1 MSHLDN
7 GFRSLTLQR
16 FPATDDVNPLQAWE
30 AADEYL
36 LQQLDDTEIR
46 GPVLILND
54 AFGAL
59 SCALAEHKP
68 YSIGDSYISEL
79 ATRENLRLNGIDES
93 SVKFL
98 DSTADYPQQ
107 PGVVLIKVPKTL
119 ALLEQQLR
127 ALRKVVTPDTRI
139 IAGAKA
145 RDIHTSTLELFEKVL
160 GPTTTT
166 LAWKKARLINCTFN
180 EPPLADA
187 PQTVSWK
194 LEGTDWTIHNH
205 ANVFSRTGL
214 DIGARFFMQHLPEN
228 LEGEIVDLGCGNG
241 VIGLTLLDKNPQ
253 AKVVFV
259 DESPMA
265 VASSRLNVE
274 TNMPEALSQTVSW
287 KLEGTDWTIHNHAN
301 VFSRTGLDIGARF
314 FMQHLPENLEGE
326 IVDLGCGNGVIGLTL
341 LDKNPQAKVV
351 FVDESPMAVASSRM
365 NVETNM
371 PEALDRCEFMI
382 NNALSGVEP
391 FRFNAVLCNPPFH
404 QQHALTDNVA
414 WEMFHHARR
423 CLKIN
428 GELYIVANRH
438 LDYFHKLKKI
448 FGNCTTIATNNKF
461 VVLKAVKLGRRR

>member
-1 MSHLDN
+1 MSHVDD
-7 GFRSLTLQR
+7 GFRSLTLKR
-16 FPATDDVNPLQAWE
+16 FPQTDDVNPLLAWE

-36 LQQLDDTEIR
+36 LQQLDETEIR

-54 AFGAL
+54 TFGAL
-59 SCALAEHKP
+59 SCALAEHSP
-68 YSIGDSYISEL
+68 YSIGDSYLSEL
-79 ATRENLRLNGIDES
+79 GTRENLRHNGIAES
-93 SVKFL
+93 SVTFL
-98 DSTADYPQQ
+98 DSTADYPQA

-127 ALRKVVTPDTRI
+127 ALRKVVTAQTRI

-166 LAWKKARLINCTFN
+166 LAWKKARLINCTFSH
-180 EPPLADA
+180 PQLADA
-187 PQTVSWK
+187 PQTLSWK
-194 LEGTDWTIHNH
+194 LEDTGWTIHNH

-228 LEGEIVDLGCGNG
+228 LDGEIVDLGCGNG
-241 VIGLTLLDKNPQ
+241 VIGLSLRAKNPQ

-265 VASSRLNVE
+265 VDSSRLNVE
-274 TNMPEALSQTVSW
+274 TNLPEAF
-287 KLEGTDWTIHNHAN
+287 E
-301 VFSRTGLDIGARF
+301 
-314 FMQHLPENLEGE
+314 
-326 IVDLGCGNGVIGLTL
+326 
-341 LDKNPQAKVV
+341 
-351 FVDESPMAVASSRM
+351 
-365 NVETNM
+365 
-371 PEALDRCEFMI
+371 RCEFMI

-391 FRFNAVLCNPPFH
+391 FRFNAVFCNPPFH
-404 QQHALTDNVA
+404 QKHALTDNIA

-448 FGNCTTIATNNKF
+448 FGNCATIATNNKF
-461 VVLKAVKLGRRR
+461 VILKAVKQGRRR

>member
-1 MSHLDN
+1 
-7 GFRSLTLQR
+7 
-16 FPATDDVNPLQAWE
+16 
-30 AADEYL
+30 
-36 LQQLDDTEIR
+36 
-46 GPVLILND
+46 
-54 AFGAL
+54 
-59 SCALAEHKP
+59 
-68 YSIGDSYISEL
+68 
-79 ATRENLRLNGIDES
+79 
-93 SVKFL
+93 
-98 DSTADYPQQ
+98 
-107 PGVVLIKVPKTL
+107 
-119 ALLEQQLR
+119 
-127 ALRKVVTPDTRI
+127 
-139 IAGAKA
+139 
-145 RDIHTSTLELFEKVL
+145 HTSTLELFEKVL

-194 LEGTDWTIHNH
+194 LEDTDWTIHNH

-274 TNMPEALSQTVSW
+274 TNMPEAL
-287 KLEGTDWTIHNHAN
+287 
-301 VFSRTGLDIGARF
+301 
-314 FMQHLPENLEGE
+314 
-326 IVDLGCGNGVIGLTL
+326 
-341 LDKNPQAKVV
+341 
-351 FVDESPMAVASSRM
+351 
-365 NVETNM
+365 
-371 PEALDRCEFMI
+371 DRSEFMI

>member
-1 MSHLDN
+1 MSHVDD
-7 GFRSLTLQR
+7 GFRSLTLKR
-16 FPATDDVNPLQAWE
+16 FPQTDDVNPLLAWE

-36 LQQLDDTEIR
+36 LQQLDETEIR

-54 AFGAL
+54 TFGAL
-59 SCALAEHKP
+59 SCALAEHSP
-68 YSIGDSYISEL
+68 YSIGDSYLSEL
-79 ATRENLRLNGIDES
+79 GTRENLSHNGIAES
-93 SVKFL
+93 SVTFL
-98 DSTADYPQQ
+98 DSTADYPQA

-127 ALRKVVTPDTRI
+127 ALRKVVTAQTRI

-166 LAWKKARLINCTFN
+166 LAWKKARLINCTFSH
-180 EPPLADA
+180 PQLADA
-187 PQTVSWK
+187 PQTLSWK
-194 LEGTDWTIHNH
+194 LEDTGWTIHNH

-228 LEGEIVDLGCGNG
+228 LDGEIVDLGCGNG
-241 VIGLTLLDKNPQ
+241 VIGLSLLAKNPQ

-265 VASSRLNVE
+265 VDSSRLNVE
-274 TNMPEALSQTVSW
+274 TNLPEAF
-287 KLEGTDWTIHNHAN
+287 E
-301 VFSRTGLDIGARF
+301 
-314 FMQHLPENLEGE
+314 
-326 IVDLGCGNGVIGLTL
+326 
-341 LDKNPQAKVV
+341 
-351 FVDESPMAVASSRM
+351 
-365 NVETNM
+365 
-371 PEALDRCEFMI
+371 RCEFMI

-391 FRFNAVLCNPPFH
+391 FRFNAVFCNPPFH
-404 QQHALTDNVA
+404 QKHALTDNIA

-448 FGNCTTIATNNKF
+448 FGNCATIATNNKF
-461 VVLKAVKLGRRR
+461 VILKAVKQGRRR

>member
-1 MSHLDN
+1 MSHVDD
-7 GFRSLTLQR
+7 GFRSLTLKR
-16 FPATDDVNPLQAWE
+16 FPQTDDVNPLLAWE

-36 LQQLDDTEIR
+36 LQQLDETEIR

-54 AFGAL
+54 TFGAL
-59 SCALAEHKP
+59 SCALAEHSP
-68 YSIGDSYISEL
+68 YSIGDSYLSEL
-79 ATRENLRLNGIDES
+79 GTRENLRHNGIAES
-93 SVKFL
+93 SVTFL
-98 DSTADYPQQ
+98 DSTADYPQA

-127 ALRKVVTPDTRI
+127 ALRKVVTAQTRI

-166 LAWKKARLINCTFN
+166 LAWKKARLINCTFSH
-180 EPPLADA
+180 PQLADA
-187 PQTVSWK
+187 PQTLSWK
-194 LEGTDWTIHNH
+194 LEDTGWTIDNH

-228 LEGEIVDLGCGNG
+228 LDGEIVDLGCGNG
-241 VIGLTLLDKNPQ
+241 VIGLSLLAKNPQ

-265 VASSRLNVE
+265 VDSSRLNVE
-274 TNMPEALSQTVSW
+274 TNLPEAF
-287 KLEGTDWTIHNHAN
+287 E
-301 VFSRTGLDIGARF
+301 
-314 FMQHLPENLEGE
+314 
-326 IVDLGCGNGVIGLTL
+326 
-341 LDKNPQAKVV
+341 
-351 FVDESPMAVASSRM
+351 
-365 NVETNM
+365 
-371 PEALDRCEFMI
+371 RCEFMI

-391 FRFNAVLCNPPFH
+391 FRFNAVFCNPPFH
-404 QQHALTDNVA
+404 QKHALTDNIA

-448 FGNCTTIATNNKF
+448 FGNCATIATNNKF
-461 VVLKAVKLGRRR
+461 VILKAVKQGRRR

>member
-1 MSHLDN
+1 MSHVDD
-7 GFRSLTLQR
+7 GFRSLTLKR
-16 FPATDDVNPLQAWE
+16 FPQTDDVNPLLAWE

-36 LQQLDDTEIR
+36 LQQLDETEIR

-54 AFGAL
+54 TFGAL
-59 SCALAEHKP
+59 SCALAEHSP
-68 YSIGDSYISEL
+68 YSIGDSYLSEL
-79 ATRENLRLNGIDES
+79 GTRENLRHNGIAES
-93 SVKFL
+93 SVTLL
-98 DSTADYPQQ
+98 DSTADYPQA

-127 ALRKVVTPDTRI
+127 ALRKVVTAQTRI

-166 LAWKKARLINCTFN
+166 LAWKKARLINCTFSH
-180 EPPLADA
+180 PQLADA
-187 PQTVSWK
+187 PQTLNWK
-194 LEGTDWTIHNH
+194 LEDTGWTIHNH

-228 LEGEIVDLGCGNG
+228 LDGEIVDLGCGNG
-241 VIGLTLLDKNPQ
+241 VIGLSLLAKNPQ
-253 AKVVFV
+253 ANVVFV

-265 VASSRLNVE
+265 VDSSRLNVE
-274 TNMPEALSQTVSW
+274 TNLPEAF
-287 KLEGTDWTIHNHAN
+287 E
-301 VFSRTGLDIGARF
+301 
-314 FMQHLPENLEGE
+314 
-326 IVDLGCGNGVIGLTL
+326 
-341 LDKNPQAKVV
+341 
-351 FVDESPMAVASSRM
+351 
-365 NVETNM
+365 
-371 PEALDRCEFMI
+371 RCEFMI

-391 FRFNAVLCNPPFH
+391 FRFNAVFCNPPFH
-404 QQHALTDNVA
+404 QKHALTDNIA

-448 FGNCTTIATNNKF
+448 FGNCATIATNNKF
-461 VVLKAVKLGRRR
+461 VILKAVKQGRRR

>member
-1 MSHLDN
+1 MSHVDD
-7 GFRSLTLQR
+7 GFRSLTLKR
-16 FPATDDVNPLQAWE
+16 FPQTDDVNPLLAWE

-36 LQQLDDTEIR
+36 LQQLDETEIR

-54 AFGAL
+54 TFGAL
-59 SCALAEHKP
+59 SCALAEHSP
-68 YSIGDSYISEL
+68 YSIGDSYLSEL
-79 ATRENLRLNGIDES
+79 GTRENLRHNGIAES
-93 SVKFL
+93 SVTFL
-98 DSTADYPQQ
+98 DSTADYPQA

-127 ALRKVVTPDTRI
+127 ALRKVVTAQTRI

-166 LAWKKARLINCTFN
+166 LAWKKARLINCTFSH
-180 EPPLADA
+180 PQLAEA
-187 PQTVSWK
+187 PQTLSWK
-194 LEGTDWTIHNH
+194 LEDTGWTIHNH

-228 LEGEIVDLGCGNG
+228 LDGKIVDLGCGNG
-241 VIGLTLLDKNPQ
+241 VIGLSLLAKNPQ
-253 AKVVFV
+253 ANVVFV

-265 VASSRLNVE
+265 VDSSRLNVE
-274 TNMPEALSQTVSW
+274 TNLPEAF
-287 KLEGTDWTIHNHAN
+287 E
-301 VFSRTGLDIGARF
+301 
-314 FMQHLPENLEGE
+314 
-326 IVDLGCGNGVIGLTL
+326 
-341 LDKNPQAKVV
+341 
-351 FVDESPMAVASSRM
+351 
-365 NVETNM
+365 
-371 PEALDRCEFMI
+371 RCEFMI

-391 FRFNAVLCNPPFH
+391 FRFNAVFCNPPFH
-404 QQHALTDNVA
+404 QKHALTDNIA

-448 FGNCTTIATNNKF
+448 FGNCATIATNNKF
-461 VVLKAVKLGRRR
+461 VILKAVKQGRRR

>member
-1 MSHLDN
+1 MSHVDD
-7 GFRSLTLQR
+7 GFRSLTLKR
-16 FPATDDVNPLQAWE
+16 FPQTDDVNPLLAWE

-36 LQQLDDTEIR
+36 LQQLDETEIR

-54 AFGAL
+54 TFGAL
-59 SCALAEHKP
+59 SCALAEHSP
-68 YSIGDSYISEL
+68 YSIGDSYLSEL
-79 ATRENLRLNGIDES
+79 GTRENLRHNGIAES
-93 SVKFL
+93 SVTFL
-98 DSTADYPQQ
+98 NSTADYPQA

-127 ALRKVVTPDTRI
+127 ALRKVVTAQTRI

-166 LAWKKARLINCTFN
+166 LAWKKARLINCTFSH
-180 EPPLADA
+180 PQLADA
-187 PQTVSWK
+187 PQTLSWK
-194 LEGTDWTIHNH
+194 LEDTGWTIHNH

-228 LEGEIVDLGCGNG
+228 LDGEIVDLGCGNG
-241 VIGLTLLDKNPQ
+241 VIGLSLLAKNPQ
-253 AKVVFV
+253 ANVVFV

-265 VASSRLNVE
+265 VDSSRLNVE
-274 TNMPEALSQTVSW
+274 TNLPEAF
-287 KLEGTDWTIHNHAN
+287 E
-301 VFSRTGLDIGARF
+301 
-314 FMQHLPENLEGE
+314 
-326 IVDLGCGNGVIGLTL
+326 
-341 LDKNPQAKVV
+341 
-351 FVDESPMAVASSRM
+351 
-365 NVETNM
+365 
-371 PEALDRCEFMI
+371 RCEFMI

-391 FRFNAVLCNPPFH
+391 FRFNAVFCNPPLH
-404 QQHALTDNVA
+404 QKHALTDNIA

-448 FGNCTTIATNNKF
+448 FGNCATIATNNKF
-461 VVLKAVKLGRRR
+461 VILKAVKQGHRR

>member
-1 MSHLDN
+1 MSHVDD
-7 GFRSLTLQR
+7 GFRSLTLKR
-16 FPATDDVNPLQAWE
+16 FPQTDDVNPLLAWE

-36 LQQLDDTEIR
+36 LQQLDETEIR

-54 AFGAL
+54 TFGAL
-59 SCALAEHKP
+59 SCALAEHSP
-68 YSIGDSYISEL
+68 YSIGDSYLSEL
-79 ATRENLRLNGIDES
+79 GTRENLRHNGIAES
-93 SVKFL
+93 SVTFL
-98 DSTADYPQQ
+98 DSTADYPQA

-127 ALRKVVTPDTRI
+127 ALRKVVTAQTRI

-166 LAWKKARLINCTFN
+166 LAWKKARLINCTFSH
-180 EPPLADA
+180 PQLADA
-187 PQTVSWK
+187 PQMLSWK
-194 LEGTDWTIHNH
+194 LEDTGWTIHNH

-228 LEGEIVDLGCGNG
+228 LDGEIVDLGCGNG
-241 VIGLTLLDKNPQ
+241 VIGLSLLAKNPQ

-265 VASSRLNVE
+265 VDSSRLNVE
-274 TNMPEALSQTVSW
+274 TNLPEAF
-287 KLEGTDWTIHNHAN
+287 E
-301 VFSRTGLDIGARF
+301 
-314 FMQHLPENLEGE
+314 
-326 IVDLGCGNGVIGLTL
+326 
-341 LDKNPQAKVV
+341 
-351 FVDESPMAVASSRM
+351 
-365 NVETNM
+365 
-371 PEALDRCEFMI
+371 RCEFMI

-391 FRFNAVLCNPPFH
+391 FRFNAVFCNPPFH
-404 QQHALTDNVA
+404 QKHALTDNIA

-448 FGNCTTIATNNKF
+448 FGNCATIATNNKF
-461 VVLKAVKLGRRR
+461 VILKAVKQGRRR

>member
-1 MSHLDN
+1 MSHVDD
-7 GFRSLTLQR
+7 GFRSLTLKR
-16 FPATDDVNPLQAWE
+16 FPQTDDVNPLLAWE

-36 LQQLDDTEIR
+36 LQQLDETEIR

-54 AFGAL
+54 TFGAL
-59 SCALAEHKP
+59 SCALAEHSP
-68 YSIGDSYISEL
+68 YSIGDSYLSEL
-79 ATRENLRLNGIDES
+79 GTRENLRHNGIAES
-93 SVKFL
+93 SVTFL
-98 DSTADYPQQ
+98 DSTADYPQA

-127 ALRKVVTPDTRI
+127 ALRKVVTAQTRI

-166 LAWKKARLINCTFN
+166 LAWKKARLINCTFSY
-180 EPPLADA
+180 PQLPDA
-187 PQTVSWK
+187 PQTLSWK
-194 LEGTDWTIHNH
+194 LEDTGWTIHNH

-228 LEGEIVDLGCGNG
+228 LDGEIVDLGCGNG
-241 VIGLTLLDKNPQ
+241 VIGLSLLAKNPQ

-265 VASSRLNVE
+265 VDSSRLNVE
-274 TNMPEALSQTVSW
+274 TNLPEAF
-287 KLEGTDWTIHNHAN
+287 E
-301 VFSRTGLDIGARF
+301 
-314 FMQHLPENLEGE
+314 
-326 IVDLGCGNGVIGLTL
+326 
-341 LDKNPQAKVV
+341 
-351 FVDESPMAVASSRM
+351 
-365 NVETNM
+365 
-371 PEALDRCEFMI
+371 RCEFMI

-391 FRFNAVLCNPPFH
+391 FRFNAVFCNPPFH
-404 QQHALTDNVA
+404 QKHALTDNIA

-448 FGNCTTIATNNKF
+448 FGNCATIATNNKF
-461 VVLKAVKLGRRR
+461 VILKAVKQGRRR

>member
-1 MSHLDN
+1 MSHVDDGL
-7 GFRSLTLQR
+7 RSLTLKR
-16 FPATDDVNPLQAWE
+16 FPQTDDVNPLLAWE

-36 LQQLDDTEIR
+36 LQQLDETEIR

-54 AFGAL
+54 TFGAL
-59 SCALAEHKP
+59 SCALAEHSP
-68 YSIGDSYISEL
+68 YSIGDSYLSEL
-79 ATRENLRLNGIDES
+79 GTRENLRHNGIAES
-93 SVKFL
+93 SVTFL
-98 DSTADYPQQ
+98 DSTADYPQA

-127 ALRKVVTPDTRI
+127 ALRKVVTVQTRI

-166 LAWKKARLINCTFN
+166 LAWKKARLINCTFSH
-180 EPPLADA
+180 PQLADA
-187 PQTVSWK
+187 PQTLSWK
-194 LEGTDWTIHNH
+194 LEDTGWTIHNH

-228 LEGEIVDLGCGNG
+228 LDGEIVDLGCGNG
-241 VIGLTLLDKNPQ
+241 VIGLSLLAKNPQ
-253 AKVVFV
+253 ANVVFV

-265 VASSRLNVE
+265 VDSSRLNVE
-274 TNMPEALSQTVSW
+274 TNLPEAF
-287 KLEGTDWTIHNHAN
+287 E
-301 VFSRTGLDIGARF
+301 
-314 FMQHLPENLEGE
+314 
-326 IVDLGCGNGVIGLTL
+326 
-341 LDKNPQAKVV
+341 
-351 FVDESPMAVASSRM
+351 
-365 NVETNM
+365 
-371 PEALDRCEFMI
+371 RCEFMI

-391 FRFNAVLCNPPFH
+391 FRFNAVFCNPPFH
-404 QQHALTDNVA
+404 QKHALTDNIA

-448 FGNCTTIATNNKF
+448 FGNCATIATNNKF
-461 VVLKAVKLGRRR
+461 VILKAVKQGRRR